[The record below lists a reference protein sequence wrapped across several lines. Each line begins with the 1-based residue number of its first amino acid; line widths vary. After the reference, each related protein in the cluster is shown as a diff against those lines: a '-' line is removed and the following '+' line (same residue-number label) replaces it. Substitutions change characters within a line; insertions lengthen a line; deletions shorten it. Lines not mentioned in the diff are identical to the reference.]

1 MRDLRDRVLAL
12 IQKRS
17 MTTDQLSRE
26 LRTARSTV
34 VNAINSLRAEG
45 RICIVEYIKTG
56 VSPARL
62 WGIGSIDAPRP
73 QTMSSEER
81 NAKRRARRELE
92 QMRQN
97 ASSQLHQKRRDVAA
111 SWF

>member
-1 MRDLRDRVLAL
+1 MKDLRDRVLAL

-17 MTTDQLSRE
+17 MTTDELSRE

-34 VNAINSLRAEG
+34 VNALNALRAEG
-45 RICIVEYIKTG
+45 RICIAEYLKTG

-73 QTMSSEER
+73 QTMTSEER
-81 NAKRRARRELE
+81 NAKRRARRERERTE
-92 QMRQN
+92 QQGLSPQHRT
-97 ASSQLHQKRRDVAA
+97 RRDVAA